1 MTTTARRV
9 TTVPDGDR
17 LQGKVAF
24 ITGAARGQGR
34 SHAVRLAS
42 EGADIAAIDIASQ
55 IETVPYPMATSSDLD
70 ETAAIVAGAGGRC
83 VPMVADV
90 RDIHAMDRAVKETL
104 SALGRLDIVIANAG
118 ILPFGSGARGTETLD
133 ESSER
138 WTDAVG
144 VMMTGVYNTLR
155 VVQQP
160 MIDQGE
166 GGSIVITSSTAGL
179 SGMHDGSG
187 GSAGYCAAK
196 HGVVGLMR
204 GYAKLLGPHGIR
216 VNTVHPMG
224 VATPM
229 IVNEQFQAF
238 HADNTD
244 VLEVSPRRLPIVLL
258 EPMDVSNAILWLV
271 SDEAR
276 AVTGITLPIDAGV
289 SCP

>member
-1 MTTTARRV
+1 M
-9 TTVPDGDR
+9 
-17 LQGKVAF
+17 
-24 ITGAARGQGR
+24 
-34 SHAVRLAS
+34 
-42 EGADIAAIDIASQ
+42 
-55 IETVPYPMATSSDLD
+55 
-70 ETAAIVAGAGGRC
+70 
-83 VPMVADV
+83 
-90 RDIHAMDRAVKETL
+90 
-104 SALGRLDIVIANAG
+104 ANAG
-118 ILPFGSGARGTETLD
+118 ILPFGDGPRGAESLE

-160 MIDQGE
+160 LIDQGE

-204 GYAKLLGPHGIR
+204 GYAKVLGVHGIR

-238 HADNTD
+238 HADNTE

-258 EPMDVSNAILWLV
+258 DPMDVTNAILWLV

-276 AVTGITLPIDAGV
+276 AVTGVTLPVDAGV
-289 SCP
+289 TCP

>member
-1 MTTTARRV
+1 MSDNRR
-9 TTVPDGDR
+9 
-17 LQGKVAF
+17 LLGKVAF

-34 SHAVRLAS
+34 SHAVRLAQ
-42 EGADIAAIDIASQ
+42 EGADIVAVDIAGQ
-55 IETVPYPMATSSDLD
+55 ISTVPYPMGTSADLE
-70 ETAAIVAGAGGRC
+70 ETAAMVEGAGARC
-83 VPMVADV
+83 LSVVADV
-90 RDIHAMDRAVKETL
+90 RDIHAMDRAVKETF
-104 SALGRLDIVIANAG
+104 SVFGRLDIVVANAG
-118 ILPFGSGARGTETLD
+118 ILPFGDGPRGAESLE

-155 VVQQP
+155 VVHQP
-160 MIDQGE
+160 LIDQGE

-204 GYAKLLGPHGIR
+204 GYAKVLGPHGIR

-238 HADNTD
+238 HAENTE

-258 EPMDVSNAILWLV
+258 DPMDVTNAILWLV

-276 AVTGITLPIDAGV
+276 AVTGVTLPVDAGV
-289 SCP
+289 TCP

>member
-1 MTTTARRV
+1 MSDNRR
-9 TTVPDGDR
+9 
-17 LQGKVAF
+17 LLGKVAF

-34 SHAVRLAS
+34 SHAVRLAQ
-42 EGADIAAIDIASQ
+42 EGADIVAVDIAGQ
-55 IETVPYPMATSSDLD
+55 ISTVPYPMGTSADLE
-70 ETAAIVAGAGGRC
+70 ETAAMVEGAGARC
-83 VPMVADV
+83 LSVVADV
-90 RDIHAMDRAVKETL
+90 RDIHAMDRAVKETF
-104 SALGRLDIVIANAG
+104 SVFGRLDIVVANAG
-118 ILPFGSGARGTETLD
+118 ILPFGDGPRGAESLE

-160 MIDQGE
+160 LIDQGE

-204 GYAKLLGPHGIR
+204 GYAKVLGPHGIR

-238 HADNTD
+238 HAENTE

-258 EPMDVSNAILWLV
+258 DPMDVTNAILWLV

-276 AVTGITLPIDAGV
+276 AVTGVTLPVDAGV
-289 SCP
+289 TCP

>member
-1 MTTTARRV
+1 
-9 TTVPDGDR
+9 VPQNGR

-34 SHAVRLAS
+34 SHAVRLAQ
-42 EGADIAAIDIASQ
+42 EGADIAAVDIAGQ
-55 IETVPYPMATSSDLD
+55 ISTVPYPMATSADLN
-70 ETAAIVAGAGGRC
+70 ETATMVEAAGSRC
-83 VPMVADV
+83 LPLVADV

-118 ILPFGSGARGTETLD
+118 ILPFGEGPRGAESLA

-144 VMMTGVYNTLR
+144 VMMTGVYNTVR

-166 GGSIVITSSTAGL
+166 GGSIIITSSTAGL

-204 GYAKLLGPHGIR
+204 GYAKVLGPHGIR
-216 VNTVHPMG
+216 VNSVHPMG

-238 HADNTD
+238 HADNTE

-258 EPMDVSNAILWLV
+258 EPADVTNAILWLV

-276 AVTGITLPIDAGV
+276 AVTGITLPVDAGV
-289 SCP
+289 TCP